1 MSFKLIAK
9 IADINGLDLV
19 MKTSEMISTFPG
31 ENVLICPKILHNYYK
46 GCKLSIFTP
55 QHYFNKFKLLWPGKK
70 GTALE
75 KILSSVSGN
84 THFVLI
90 HAASIK
96 DTNEHQL
103 YMRSL

>member
-1 MSFKLIAK
+1 MSFKLIVK

-19 MKTSEMISTFPG
+19 MKTSEMVSTFPG

-46 GCKLSIFTP
+46 DCKLTIFTP
-55 QHYFNKFKLLWPGKK
+55 QHYYNKFKFLWPGKK
-70 GTALE
+70 GTSIE

-90 HAASIK
+90 HAGSIK
-96 DTNEHQL
+96 DTNEH
-103 YMRSL
+103 